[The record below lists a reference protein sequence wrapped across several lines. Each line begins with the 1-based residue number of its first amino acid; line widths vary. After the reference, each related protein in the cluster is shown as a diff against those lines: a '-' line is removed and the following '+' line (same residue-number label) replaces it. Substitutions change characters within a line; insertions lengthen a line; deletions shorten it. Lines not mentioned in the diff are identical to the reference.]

1 MRFRTTT
8 ITALIALL
16 FASMGAANAA
26 LTQGTLL
33 DGTIDANYSSNHA
46 YAGQSV
52 TVSHVRSD
60 DASGSV
66 HNGTLYGYVSSVQ
79 KAGQGKPGKIAFRFT
94 ELVNGNGARYNIDSR
109 VTNVNVSTKSNA
121 GKEAGGALAGMLVG
135 NAIGKTLFGG
145 SAGGAIG
152 AAGGFLLAKN
162 NRQDVN
168 VTEGSY
174 IQVEL
179 LSVSRRQS
187 H

>member
-1 MRFRTTT
+1 MQLRTT
-8 ITALIALL
+8 ITALIALV
-16 FASMGAANAA
+16 FATTVAANAA
-26 LTQGTLL
+26 LTQGSRL
-33 DGTIDANYSSNHA
+33 DGTIDGNYSSNHA

-52 TVSHVRSD
+52 TLSNVTSD
-60 DASGSV
+60 DGSGNV
-66 HNGTLYGYVSSVQ
+66 RNGHLYGYVSSVQ

-94 ELVNGNGARYNIDSR
+94 ELVTGAGTRYTIDSR
-109 VTNVNVSTKSNA
+109 VTQVNVQTKNNTA
-121 GKEAGGALAGMLVG
+121 KEAGGALAGMLVG

-145 SAGGAIG
+145 SAGGAVG

-168 VTEGSY
+168 VSAGSY

>member
-1 MRFRTTT
+1 MRLRTT
-8 ITALIALL
+8 ITALIALVI
-16 FASMGAANAA
+16 ATTVAANAA
-26 LTQGTLL
+26 LTQGSLL
-33 DGTIDANYSSNHA
+33 DGTIDGNYSSNHA

-52 TVSHVRSD
+52 TLSNVTSD
-60 DASGSV
+60 DGSGGV
-66 HNGTLYGYVSSVQ
+66 RNGRLYGYVSEVQ

-94 ELVNGNGARYNIDSR
+94 RLVTGGGATYTIDSR
-109 VTNVNVSTKSNA
+109 VTQVNVQTKNNA

-168 VTEGSY
+168 VTAGSY
-174 IQVEL
+174 VQVEL

>member
-1 MRFRTTT
+1 MRLRTTM
-8 ITALIALL
+8 TALIALL
-16 FASMGAANAA
+16 FATMVAANAA

-52 TVSHVRSD
+52 TVSNVRSD
-60 DASGSV
+60 DGSGSV
-66 HNGTLYGYVSSVQ
+66 RNGTLYGYVYAVQ
-79 KAGQGKPGKIAFRFT
+79 KAGQGKPGKIRFRFT
-94 ELVNGNGARYNIDSR
+94 ELVNGNGARYTIDSR
-109 VTNVNVSTKSNA
+109 VTNVNVQTKNNA

-162 NRQDVN
+162 NCQDVN
-168 VTEGSY
+168 VSAGSY